1 MGPQQD
7 QGPDPGGQDKM
18 AKEVSVQITSDAA
31 FAKTRLSGR
40 ERMQARRAR
49 HREWNGEVVETTTE
63 EVRDVGNGKGPKE
76 ISPWS
81 SPWQRRIRKF
91 VGRQKL

>member
-1 MGPQQD
+1 MGQRIEDMGPRQD
-7 QGPDPGGQDKM
+7 QGPDPGGQDEM

-49 HREWNGEVVETTTE
+49 HQEGTKKVVEATTE
-63 EVRDVGNGKGPKE
+63 DPQELAK
-76 ISPWS
+76 S
-81 SPWQRRIRKF
+81 SPWKRRIGKF
-91 VGRQKL
+91 MGR